1 MTSLESV
8 IKGFNKTFGEELVSV
23 GLVRKDIKKIPF
35 SSPRLNYMTYGGLP
49 RNMMVEFFGAEWS
62 GKTTTALDIAGQA
75 QKLFVKEHK
84 EELKH
89 LSGLKKPTS
98 AESLRLTELKTKG
111 AKKVL
116 YVDHEHTL
124 DQTWAETLGV
134 DTSSLVIA
142 QPMNQSAEQVFQFI
156 LEAID
161 SGEIGLCVLDSLAV
175 MVSGQELE
183 KTIEENTVAGISKA
197 LTKFSKKMA
206 SACAKHEC
214 LFIGINQLRDNIGNT
229 YVPTTTTGG
238 RAWRHHCAIR
248 LQFRQGKVFDDS
260 GKAQSSKFTSPFG
273 NKIEV
278 SIAKIKTAPPNRK
291 NGEQTLRY
299 ESGIDF
305 YQDCVTMAIEVGLIA
320 KSGAW
325 YTLLTNTTDGEPY
338 EFNGDIVKAQG
349 EGQMTNLLKD
359 NESLFKF
366 VQSSLEPFING

>member
-1 MTSLESV
+1 MTTLDSV
-8 IKGFNKTFGEELVSV
+8 IRGFNKTFGEELVSV
-23 GLVRKDIKKIPF
+23 GMAKKDIKKIPF

-62 GKTTTALDIAGQA
+62 GKTTTALDIVGQA
-75 QKLFVKEHK
+75 QKLFLEEYEKEVKELS
-84 EELKH
+84 ELK
-89 LSGLKKPTS
+89 KATS
-98 AESLRLTELKTKG
+98 AEKLRLTELQTKG
-111 AKKVL
+111 PKKVL

-124 DQTWAETLGV
+124 DQFWAETLGV
-134 DTSSLVIA
+134 DTNSMVIA

-156 LEAID
+156 LEAVE

-183 KTIEENTVAGISKA
+183 KTIEENSVAGISKA

-206 SACAKHEC
+206 SACSKHEC

-248 LQFRQGKVFDDS
+248 MQFRQGKFFDES
-260 GKAQSSKFTSPFG
+260 GKLQSGKFASPYG

-278 SIAKIKTAPPNRK
+278 AIAKIKTAPPNRK

-299 ESGIDF
+299 DMGIDK
-305 YQDCVTMAIEVGLIA
+305 YQDTMNMGVEIGLIA

-325 YTLLTNTTDGEPY
+325 FTLMTNTTDGEPY
-338 EFNGDIVKAQG
+338 VLNDSIVKAQG
-349 EGQMTNLLKD
+349 ETQMTNLLREHK
-359 NESLFKF
+359 ELFDF
-366 VQSSLEPFING
+366 VQSVIQLYILN